1 MSSFL
6 YITFSNKNVKLPL
19 HYFFPLPVDLLTMR
33 TYIISM
39 NILNERSREIFRQ
52 IVDAYIMTGDPVGSA
67 TLSQKIQMPLS
78 PASIRNVMA
87 DLENSGLIY
96 SPYTSAG
103 RIPTEM
109 GLRLFVDG
117 MLEVGN
123 LTKKE
128 RNDIKIQCK
137 NNGEDLENILVKASS
152 MLSGLSQCASV
163 VMAPKKDT
171 PLKHIEFVQIAPG
184 RALVV
189 MVSEGD
195 DVENR
200 IIDLPP
206 GITPSALIQAANYI
220 NSKLLGHDFDQASL
234 LIEQEINQ
242 HEAELDKLTQHIVAE
257 GLAVWSGTRDDIQ
270 NKRESLIV
278 RGQANLLED
287 LEAKEDLER
296 IRLLFSDLERKKDL
310 IELLGLAK
318 NAEGVRIFIGS
329 ENNLFSL
336 SGSSVIAA
344 PYMDEKNNLLGV
356 IGVIGPTRLNYARI
370 IPMVDYTAKT
380 IGKII

>member
-1 MSSFL
+1 
-6 YITFSNKNVKLPL
+6 
-19 HYFFPLPVDLLTMR
+19 
-33 TYIISM
+33 M
-39 NILNERSREIFRQ
+39 NRLNERSREIFRQ

-123 LTKKE
+123 LTQKK

-137 NNGEDLENILVKASS
+137 NTGENLENILVKASS

-200 IIDLPP
+200 IIDLPT

-234 LIEQEINQ
+234 LIEREINQ
-242 HEAELDKLTQHIVAE
+242 HQAELDKLTQQIFAE
-257 GLAVWSGTRDDIQ
+257 GLAVWFGTRDDNQ

-278 RGQANLLED
+278 SGQANLLED
-287 LEAKEDLER
+287 LEAKKDLER

-356 IGVIGPTRLNYARI
+356 IGVIRPTRLNYARI
-370 IPMVDYTAKT
+370 KPMVDYTAKT

>member
-1 MSSFL
+1 
-6 YITFSNKNVKLPL
+6 
-19 HYFFPLPVDLLTMR
+19 
-33 TYIISM
+33 M
-39 NILNERSREIFRQ
+39 NRLNERSREIFRQ

-123 LTKKE
+123 LTQKE

-137 NNGEDLENILVKASS
+137 NTGENLENILVKASS

-200 IIDLPP
+200 IIDLPT

-234 LIEQEINQ
+234 LIEREINQ
-242 HEAELDKLTQHIVAE
+242 HQAELDKLTQQIVAE

>member
-1 MSSFL
+1 
-6 YITFSNKNVKLPL
+6 
-19 HYFFPLPVDLLTMR
+19 
-33 TYIISM
+33 M

-52 IVDAYIMTGDPVGSA
+52 IVDAYILTGEPVGSR
-67 TLSQKIQMPLS
+67 TLSKKIQMPLS
-78 PASIRNVMA
+78 PASVRNVMA
-87 DLENSGLIY
+87 DLEDSGLIY

-103 RIPTEM
+103 RIPTDV

-117 MLEVGN
+117 LLEVGN

-128 RNDIKIQCK
+128 QNEIEIQCK
-137 NNGEDLENILVKASS
+137 TNGQRMEEVLVQATS
-152 MLSGLSQCASV
+152 MLSGLSHCASM
-163 VMAPKKDT
+163 VMAPKKNR
-171 PLKHIEFVQIAPG
+171 PLKHIEFVRIGPA

-200 IIDLPP
+200 VIDIPS
-206 GITPSALIQAANYI
+206 GITSSALIQAANYI
-220 NSKLLGHDFDQASL
+220 NSKLLGHSFEEARVQ
-234 LIEQEINQ
+234 IEKEIGI
-242 HEAELDKLTQHIVAE
+242 HEAELDSLTESIVAQ
-257 GLAVWSGTRDDIQ
+257 GLAVWSGTRQ
-270 NKRESLIV
+270 NSNKITRESLIV

-287 LEAKEDLER
+287 LEAKEDLDR
-296 IRLLFSDLERKKDL
+296 IRLLFGDLERKKDL

-318 NAEGVRIFIGS
+318 EAEGVRIFIGS

-370 IPMVDYTAKT
+370 IPMVDYTAKI
-380 IGKII
+380 IGKIL

>member
-1 MSSFL
+1 
-6 YITFSNKNVKLPL
+6 
-19 HYFFPLPVDLLTMR
+19 
-33 TYIISM
+33 M
-39 NILNERSREIFRQ
+39 NRLNERSREIFRQ

-123 LTKKE
+123 LTQKE

-137 NNGEDLENILVKASS
+137 NTGENLENILVKASS

-200 IIDLPP
+200 IIDLPT

-234 LIEQEINQ
+234 LIEREINQ
-242 HEAELDKLTQHIVAE
+242 HQAELDKLTQQIFAE
-257 GLAVWSGTRDDIQ
+257 GLAVWSGTRDDYQ

-278 RGQANLLED
+278 SGQANLLED

>member
-1 MSSFL
+1 
-6 YITFSNKNVKLPL
+6 
-19 HYFFPLPVDLLTMR
+19 
-33 TYIISM
+33 M
-39 NILNERSREIFRQ
+39 NRLNERSREIFRQ

-123 LTKKE
+123 LTQKE

-137 NNGEDLENILVKASS
+137 NTGENLENILVKASS

-189 MVSEGD
+189 MVSEGN

-200 IIDLPP
+200 IIDLPT
-206 GITPSALIQAANYI
+206 GITPSALIQATNYI

-234 LIEQEINQ
+234 LIEREINQ
-242 HEAELDKLTQHIVAE
+242 HQAELDKLTQQIFSE
-257 GLAVWSGTRDDIQ
+257 GLAVWSGTRDDNQ

-278 RGQANLLED
+278 SGQANLLED

-318 NAEGVRIFIGS
+318 TAEDVRIFIGS
-329 ENNLFSL
+329 ENNIFSL

>member
-1 MSSFL
+1 MTTRDTIPTLPSMS
-6 YITFSNKNVKLPL
+6 
-19 HYFFPLPVDLLTMR
+19 
-33 TYIISM
+33 
-39 NILNERSREIFRQ
+39 ILNDRSREIFRQ
-52 IVDAYIMTGDPVGSA
+52 IVDAYILTGDPVGSA
-67 TLSQKIQMPLS
+67 TLSRQLEMSLS
-78 PASIRNVMA
+78 PATVRNVMA
-87 DLENSGLIY
+87 DLEESGLIY
-96 SPYTSAG
+96 SPHTSAG

-117 MLEVGN
+117 MLELGN
-123 LTKKE
+123 LTKQE
-128 RNDIKIQCK
+128 RNDIKIQC
-137 NNGEDLENILVKASS
+137 NSSGQNVEDVLNKAGS

-163 VMAPKKDT
+163 VMAPKKNR
-171 PLKHIEFVQIAPG
+171 PLKHIEFVHLSPG

-200 IIDLPP
+200 IIDVPP

-220 NSKLLGHDFDQASL
+220 NSKLHGHDFEEARAQ
-234 LIEQEINQ
+234 IEKEINV
-242 HEAELDKLTQHIVAE
+242 HEAELDMLAQNVVE
-257 GLAVWSGTRDDIQ
+257 QGLAVWAGTRDSS
-270 NKRESLIV
+270 NLTRESLIV

-287 LEAKEDLER
+287 VDAERDLER

-370 IPMVDYTAKT
+370 IPMVDYTAKI

>member
-1 MSSFL
+1 M
-6 YITFSNKNVKLPL
+6 KN
-19 HYFFPLPVDLLTMR
+19 
-33 TYIISM
+33 
-39 NILNERSREIFRQ
+39 
-52 IVDAYIMTGDPVGSA
+52 TG
-67 TLSQKIQMPLS
+67 
-78 PASIRNVMA
+78 
-87 DLENSGLIY
+87 EN
-96 SPYTSAG
+96 
-103 RIPTEM
+103 
-109 GLRLFVDG
+109 
-117 MLEVGN
+117 
-123 LTKKE
+123 
-128 RNDIKIQCK
+128 
-137 NNGEDLENILVKASS
+137 LENILVKASS

-163 VMAPKKDT
+163 VM
-171 PLKHIEFVQIAPG
+171 
-184 RALVV
+184 
-189 MVSEGD
+189 VSEGD

-200 IIDLPP
+200 IIDLPT

-234 LIEQEINQ
+234 LIEREINQ
-242 HEAELDKLTQHIVAE
+242 HQAELDKLTQQIFAE
-257 GLAVWSGTRDDIQ
+257 GLAVWSGTRDDNQ

-278 RGQANLLED
+278 SGQANLLED

>member
-1 MSSFL
+1 MS
-6 YITFSNKNVKLPL
+6 
-19 HYFFPLPVDLLTMR
+19 
-33 TYIISM
+33 
-39 NILNERSREIFRQ
+39 ILNDRSRDIFRQ
-52 IVDAYIMTGDPVGSA
+52 IVDTYIMTGEPVGSA
-67 TLSQKIQMPLS
+67 TLSKQIQMPLS
-78 PASIRNVMA
+78 PATVRNVMA
-87 DLENSGLIY
+87 DLEDSGLIY

-103 RIPTEM
+103 RIPTEV
-109 GLRLFVDG
+109 GLRMFVDG

-123 LTKKE
+123 LTKQE
-128 RNDIKIQCK
+128 RNEIEIQCK
-137 NNGEDLENILVKASS
+137 SNGQPFDEILVQATS
-152 MLSGLSQCASV
+152 MLSGLSHCASV
-163 VMAPKKDT
+163 VMAPKKDK

-200 IIDLPP
+200 IIELPP
-206 GITPSALIQAANYI
+206 GITSAALIQAANYI
-220 NSKLLGHDFDQASL
+220 NSKLIGRSFDEAKVQIAH
-234 LIEQEINQ
+234 EISV
-242 HEAELDKLTQHIVAE
+242 HEAELDKLTENIVE
-257 GLAVWSGTRDDIQ
+257 QGLAVWSGTVENS
-270 NKRESLIV
+270 NKLTRESLIV
-278 RGQANLLED
+278 RGHANLLED

-310 IELLGLAK
+310 IDLLGLAK
-318 NAEGVRIFIGS
+318 EAEGVRIFIGS

-370 IPMVDYTAKT
+370 IPMVDYTAKI
-380 IGKII
+380 IGKIL

>member
-1 MSSFL
+1 
-6 YITFSNKNVKLPL
+6 
-19 HYFFPLPVDLLTMR
+19 
-33 TYIISM
+33 M
-39 NILNERSREIFRQ
+39 NRLNERSREIFRQ

-123 LTKKE
+123 LTQKE

-137 NNGEDLENILVKASS
+137 NTGENLENILVKASG

-163 VMAPKKDT
+163 VKAPKKDT

-200 IIDLPP
+200 IIDLPT

-234 LIEQEINQ
+234 LIEREINQ
-242 HEAELDKLTQHIVAE
+242 HQAELDKLTQQIVAE
-257 GLAVWSGTRDDIQ
+257 GLAVWSGTRDDNQ

-278 RGQANLLED
+278 SGQANLLED

>member
-1 MSSFL
+1 
-6 YITFSNKNVKLPL
+6 
-19 HYFFPLPVDLLTMR
+19 
-33 TYIISM
+33 M
-39 NILNERSREIFRQ
+39 NRLNERSREIFRQ
-52 IVDAYIMTGDPVGSA
+52 IVDAYIMTCDPVGSA

-123 LTKKE
+123 LTQKE

-137 NNGEDLENILVKASS
+137 NTGENLENILVKASS

-200 IIDLPP
+200 IIDLPT

-234 LIEQEINQ
+234 LIEREINQ
-242 HEAELDKLTQHIVAE
+242 HQAELDKLTQQIFAE
-257 GLAVWSGTRDDIQ
+257 GLAVWSGTRDDNQ

-278 RGQANLLED
+278 SGQASLLED

>member
-1 MSSFL
+1 
-6 YITFSNKNVKLPL
+6 
-19 HYFFPLPVDLLTMR
+19 
-33 TYIISM
+33 M
-39 NILNERSREIFRQ
+39 NRLNERSREIFRQ

-109 GLRLFVDG
+109 GLSLFVDG

-123 LTKKE
+123 LTQKE

-137 NNGEDLENILVKASS
+137 NTGENLENILVKASS

-200 IIDLPP
+200 IIDLPT

-220 NSKLLGHDFDQASL
+220 NSKLLGNDFDQASL
-234 LIEQEINQ
+234 LIEREINQ
-242 HEAELDKLTQHIVAE
+242 HQAELDKLTQQIFAE
-257 GLAVWSGTRDDIQ
+257 GLAVWFGTRDDNQ

-278 RGQANLLED
+278 SGQANLLED

-356 IGVIGPTRLNYARI
+356 IGVIRPTRLNYARI

>member
-1 MSSFL
+1 
-6 YITFSNKNVKLPL
+6 
-19 HYFFPLPVDLLTMR
+19 
-33 TYIISM
+33 M
-39 NILNERSREIFRQ
+39 NRLNERSREIFRQ

-123 LTKKE
+123 LTQKE

-137 NNGEDLENILVKASS
+137 NTGKNLENILVKASS

-200 IIDLPP
+200 IIDLPT

-234 LIEQEINQ
+234 LIEREINQ
-242 HEAELDKLTQHIVAE
+242 HQAELDILTQQIVAE
-257 GLAVWSGTRDDIQ
+257 GLAVWSGTRDDNQ
-270 NKRESLIV
+270 NKKESLIV
-278 RGQANLLED
+278 SGQANLLED

>member
-1 MSSFL
+1 
-6 YITFSNKNVKLPL
+6 
-19 HYFFPLPVDLLTMR
+19 
-33 TYIISM
+33 M
-39 NILNERSREIFRQ
+39 NRLNERSREIFRQ

-123 LTKKE
+123 LTQKE

-137 NNGEDLENILVKASS
+137 NTGENLENILVKASS
-152 MLSGLSQCASV
+152 MLSCLSQCASV

-200 IIDLPP
+200 IIDLPT
-206 GITPSALIQAANYI
+206 GITPSALIQATNYI

-234 LIEQEINQ
+234 LIEREINQ
-242 HEAELDKLTQHIVAE
+242 HQAELDKLTQQIFAE
-257 GLAVWSGTRDDIQ
+257 GLAVWSGTRDDNQ

-278 RGQANLLED
+278 SGQANLLED

-318 NAEGVRIFIGS
+318 TAEDVRIFIGS
-329 ENNLFSL
+329 ENNIFSL

>member
-1 MSSFL
+1 
-6 YITFSNKNVKLPL
+6 
-19 HYFFPLPVDLLTMR
+19 
-33 TYIISM
+33 M
-39 NILNERSREIFRQ
+39 NRLNERSREIFRQ

-87 DLENSGLIY
+87 NLENSGLIY

-123 LTKKE
+123 LTQKE

-137 NNGEDLENILVKASS
+137 NTGENLENILVKASS

-200 IIDLPP
+200 IIDLPT

-234 LIEQEINQ
+234 LIEREINQ
-242 HEAELDKLTQHIVAE
+242 HQAELDKLTQQIFAE
-257 GLAVWSGTRDDIQ
+257 GLAVWSGTRDDNQ

-278 RGQANLLED
+278 SGQANLLED

>member
-1 MSSFL
+1 
-6 YITFSNKNVKLPL
+6 
-19 HYFFPLPVDLLTMR
+19 
-33 TYIISM
+33 M
-39 NILNERSREIFRQ
+39 NRLNERSREIFRQ

-123 LTKKE
+123 LTQKE

-137 NNGEDLENILVKASS
+137 NTGENLENILVKASG

-163 VMAPKKDT
+163 VKAPKKDT
-171 PLKHIEFVQIAPG
+171 SLKHIEFVQIAPG

-200 IIDLPP
+200 IIDLPT

-234 LIEQEINQ
+234 LIEREINQ
-242 HEAELDKLTQHIVAE
+242 HQAELDKLTQQIVAE
-257 GLAVWSGTRDDIQ
+257 GLAVWSGTRDDNQ

-278 RGQANLLED
+278 SGQANLLED

>member
-1 MSSFL
+1 
-6 YITFSNKNVKLPL
+6 
-19 HYFFPLPVDLLTMR
+19 
-33 TYIISM
+33 M

-52 IVDAYIMTGDPVGSA
+52 IVDAYIMTGEPVGSR
-67 TLSQKIQMPLS
+67 TLSKKIQMPLS
-78 PASIRNVMA
+78 PASVRNVMA
-87 DLENSGLIY
+87 DLEESGLIY
-96 SPYTSAG
+96 SPFTSAG
-103 RIPTEM
+103 RIPTDI

-117 MLEVGN
+117 LLEVGN

-128 RNDIKIQCK
+128 RNNIEIQCK
-137 NNGEDLENILVKASS
+137 NEGQRMEDVLVQATS
-152 MLSGLSQCASV
+152 MLSGLSHCASM
-163 VMAPKKDT
+163 VMAPKRDK

-200 IIDLPP
+200 VIDIPP

-220 NSKLLGHDFDQASL
+220 NSKLLGHSFEEAKN
-234 LIEQEINQ
+234 LIEQEISIQ
-242 HEAELDKLTQHIVAE
+242 KAELDGLTQNIVE
-257 GLAVWSGTRDDIQ
+257 QGLAVWSGTRKDS
-270 NKRESLIV
+270 NKINRESLIV
-278 RGQANLLED
+278 RGQANLLDD
-287 LEAKEDLER
+287 LEAEEDLER
-296 IRLLFSDLERKKDL
+296 VRLLFSDLERKKDL

-370 IPMVDYTAKT
+370 IPMVDYTAKI
-380 IGKII
+380 IGKIL

>member
-1 MSSFL
+1 
-6 YITFSNKNVKLPL
+6 
-19 HYFFPLPVDLLTMR
+19 
-33 TYIISM
+33 M
-39 NILNERSREIFRQ
+39 NRLNERSREIFRQ

-117 MLEVGN
+117 MLDVGN
-123 LTKKE
+123 LTQKE

-137 NNGEDLENILVKASS
+137 NTGENLENILVKASS

-200 IIDLPP
+200 IIDLPT

-234 LIEQEINQ
+234 LIEREINQ
-242 HEAELDKLTQHIVAE
+242 HQAELDKLTQQIFAE
-257 GLAVWSGTRDDIQ
+257 GLAVWSGTRDDNQ

-278 RGQANLLED
+278 SGQANLLED

-356 IGVIGPTRLNYARI
+356 IGVIRPTRLNYARI

>member
-1 MSSFL
+1 
-6 YITFSNKNVKLPL
+6 
-19 HYFFPLPVDLLTMR
+19 
-33 TYIISM
+33 M
-39 NILNERSREIFRQ
+39 NRLNERSREIFRQ

-123 LTKKE
+123 LTQKE

-137 NNGEDLENILVKASS
+137 NTGENLENILVKASS
-152 MLSGLSQCASV
+152 MLSGLSQCASF

-200 IIDLPP
+200 IIDLPT

-234 LIEQEINQ
+234 LIEREINQ
-242 HEAELDKLTQHIVAE
+242 HQAELDKLTQQIFAE
-257 GLAVWSGTRDDIQ
+257 GLAVWSGTRDDNQ

-278 RGQANLLED
+278 SGQANLLED

-370 IPMVDYTAKT
+370 ITMVDYTAKT

>member
-1 MSSFL
+1 
-6 YITFSNKNVKLPL
+6 
-19 HYFFPLPVDLLTMR
+19 
-33 TYIISM
+33 M
-39 NILNERSREIFRQ
+39 NRLNERSREIFRQ

-123 LTKKE
+123 LTQKE

-137 NNGEDLENILVKASS
+137 NTGENLENILVKASS

-200 IIDLPP
+200 IIDLPT

-234 LIEQEINQ
+234 LIEREINQ
-242 HEAELDKLTQHIVAE
+242 HQAELDKLTQQIFAE
-257 GLAVWSGTRDDIQ
+257 GLAVWSGTRDDNQ

-278 RGQANLLED
+278 SGQANLLED

-356 IGVIGPTRLNYARI
+356 IGVIRPTRLNYARI

>member
-1 MSSFL
+1 
-6 YITFSNKNVKLPL
+6 
-19 HYFFPLPVDLLTMR
+19 
-33 TYIISM
+33 M
-39 NILNERSREIFRQ
+39 NRLNERSPEIFRQ

-123 LTKKE
+123 LTQKE

-137 NNGEDLENILVKASS
+137 NTGENLENILVKASS

-200 IIDLPP
+200 IIDLPT

-234 LIEQEINQ
+234 LIEREINQ
-242 HEAELDKLTQHIVAE
+242 HQAELDKLTQQIFAE
-257 GLAVWSGTRDDIQ
+257 GLLR
-270 NKRESLIV
+270 
-278 RGQANLLED
+278 
-287 LEAKEDLER
+287 
-296 IRLLFSDLERKKDL
+296 
-310 IELLGLAK
+310 
-318 NAEGVRIFIGS
+318 
-329 ENNLFSL
+329 
-336 SGSSVIAA
+336 
-344 PYMDEKNNLLGV
+344 
-356 IGVIGPTRLNYARI
+356 
-370 IPMVDYTAKT
+370 
-380 IGKII
+380 

>member
-1 MSSFL
+1 MS
-6 YITFSNKNVKLPL
+6 
-19 HYFFPLPVDLLTMR
+19 M
-33 TYIISM
+33 
-39 NILNERSREIFRQ
+39 LNERSREIFRQ
-52 IVDAYIMTGDPVGSA
+52 IIDAYIMTGDPVGSA
-67 TLSQKIQMPLS
+67 TLSQKIQMSLS
-78 PASIRNVMA
+78 PASVRNVMA

-103 RIPTEM
+103 RIPTEV

-123 LTKKE
+123 FTQKE
-128 RNDIKIQCK
+128 RNDIKVQCK
-137 NNGEDLENILVKASS
+137 NNGDDMENILVKASS

-163 VMAPKKDT
+163 VMAPKKNT

-200 IIDLPP
+200 IIDIPA

-220 NSKLLGHDFDQASL
+220 NSKLLGHDFEDARTV
-234 LIEQEINQ
+234 IEQEINQ
-242 HEAELDKLTQHIVAE
+242 HEVELDKLTQHIVAE
-257 GLAVWSGTRDDIQ
+257 GLAVWSGTRNDIRH
-270 NKRESLIV
+270 KKESLIV

-296 IRLLFSDLERKKDL
+296 ISLLFSDIERKKDL

-318 NAEGVRIFIGS
+318 NADGVRIFIGS

-356 IGVIGPTRLNYARI
+356 IGVIGPKRLNYARI

>member
-1 MSSFL
+1 M
-6 YITFSNKNVKLPL
+6 NV
-19 HYFFPLPVDLLTMR
+19 
-33 TYIISM
+33 
-39 NILNERSREIFRQ
+39 LNDRSREIFRQ
-52 IVDAYIMTGDPVGSA
+52 IVDAYIMTGEPVGSR
-67 TLSQKIQMPLS
+67 TLSKKIEMPLS
-78 PASIRNVMA
+78 SASVRNVMA
-87 DLENSGLIY
+87 DLEDSGLIY
-96 SPYTSAG
+96 SPFTSAG
-103 RIPTEM
+103 RIPTEI

-123 LTKKE
+123 LTRKE
-128 RNDIKIQCK
+128 RNDIEIQCK
-137 NNGEDLENILVKASS
+137 NNSHRVEDVLVKATS
-152 MLSGLSQCASV
+152 MLSGLSQCASI
-163 VMAPKKDT
+163 VMAPKRDK

-200 IIDLPP
+200 LIDIPA
-206 GITPSALIQAANYI
+206 GITTSALIQAANYI
-220 NSKLLGHDFDQASL
+220 NSKLLGHSFEQARIQ
-234 LIEQEINQ
+234 IEQEINIQ
-242 HEAELDKLTQHIVAE
+242 KAELDKLTQTIVE
-257 GLAVWSGTRDDIQ
+257 QGLAVWSGIERGSSILP
-270 NKRESLIV
+270 KESLIV
-278 RGQANLLED
+278 RGHANLLGD

-296 IRLLFSDLERKKDL
+296 IRLLFSDLEQKKDL

-370 IPMVDYTAKT
+370 IPMVDYTAKI
-380 IGKII
+380 IGKIL

>member
-1 MSSFL
+1 
-6 YITFSNKNVKLPL
+6 
-19 HYFFPLPVDLLTMR
+19 
-33 TYIISM
+33 M
-39 NILNERSREIFRQ
+39 NRLNERSREIFRQ

-67 TLSQKIQMPLS
+67 TLSQKLQMPLS

-123 LTKKE
+123 LTQKE

-137 NNGEDLENILVKASS
+137 NTGENLENILVKASG

-163 VMAPKKDT
+163 VKAPKKDT
-171 PLKHIEFVQIAPG
+171 SLKHIEFVQIAPG

-200 IIDLPP
+200 IIDLPT

-234 LIEQEINQ
+234 LIEREINQ
-242 HEAELDKLTQHIVAE
+242 HQAELDKLTQQIVAE
-257 GLAVWSGTRDDIQ
+257 GLAVWSGTRDDNQ

-278 RGQANLLED
+278 SGQANLLED